1 MAGKRGKQTVRDMI
15 LSLGVIVAIAAGIWI
30 LVPHDDS
37 KDPVARVDYRVELA
51 TAQRA
56 AAYPVAAPEGLPKT
70 WKATSV
76 RYRAQDGD
84 SWHLG
89 YLDPHEKYVA
99 VEQST
104 KDPAEFIENV
114 TQEARSS
121 GAATRIN
128 GRDWQPY
135 KGDRYDALVL
145 REGRSTTVVT
155 GSAGLAQLKAFAEAL
170 RTPDPAAASASA
182 DPSPRSA

>member
-1 MAGKRGKQTVRDMI
+1 MAGKKGKQTVRDMI

-30 LVPHDDS
+30 FVPHDDS
-37 KDPVARVDYRVELA
+37 RDPVKRVDYRVELA

-56 AAYPVAAPEGLPKT
+56 AAYPVVAPEGLPKT

-84 SWHLG
+84 AWHLG
-89 YLDPHEKYVA
+89 YLDPREKYVA

-104 KDPAEFIENV
+104 KDPAEFIGNV
-114 TQEARSS
+114 TQDARES
-121 GAATRIN
+121 GAVTRIN

-145 REGRSTTVVT
+145 REGKSTTVVT

-170 RTPDPAAASASA
+170 RTPEHDAASAT
-182 DPSPRSA
+182 PGPRDA

>member
-30 LVPHDDS
+30 FVPHDDS
-37 KDPVARVDYRVELA
+37 EDPVKRVDYRVELA

-56 AAYPVAAPEGLPKT
+56 AGYPVAAPEGLPRT
-70 WKATSV
+70 WKPTSV

-84 SWHLG
+84 AWHLG

-104 KDPAEFIENV
+104 KAPDEFIGDV
-114 TQEARSS
+114 TQEARKS
-121 GAATRIN
+121 GAVTRIN

-135 KGDRYDALVL
+135 KGERYDALVL
-145 REGRSTTVVT
+145 REGGSTTVVT
-155 GSAGLAQLKAFAEAL
+155 GSAGPAQLKAFAAAL
-170 RTPDPAAASASA
+170 RTPGPGAASPSA
-182 DPSPRSA
+182 DPAPRGA